1 MPWSFYQTFSQH
13 ILEPFSFLTQ
23 IAQALVTLVVPII
36 GAVLVIKVMIYGYE
50 VLRGQ
55 VSQSV
60 LLELVFK
67 NIRPMM
73 VISIALAGGAYAANI
88 VPMIEELRTTLT
100 SLFTQTHVAN
110 SYAALDM
117 SMDRALQSFN
127 YMTDYAWEKH
137 VRIGLNESDFT
148 GLLTILCAV
157 LMIVSLLLYSVIA
170 AAQLLVIDVMLKV
183 LLAIGPLFI
192 AAFVFPATARFF
204 DSWLATV
211 LKYVVTAALIMLVV
225 GVGNGIFDHYTTLLQ
240 GGMSVS
246 EGMGDAKA
254 AFYSVAASGLLIYFT
269 LKIPALGGDMLGGA
283 GISVFSP
290 SAVTKPLGNL
300 ADKATKPAREA
311 AGNYI
316 GGKVSAG
323 ATAMKQMVSRAI
335 RPSGAGSISGAASQA
350 QFPRSRGARPA
361 GQSMQSMLEKRK

>member
-1 MPWSFYQTFSQH
+1 MPWSFYQTFSQQ

-23 IAQALVTLVVPII
+23 IAQALVAMVMPII

-55 VSQSV
+55 VSQNV

-88 VPMIEELRTTLT
+88 VPMVEDLRTNLT
-100 SLFTQTHVAN
+100 SLFTQTHAAN

-117 SMDRALQSFN
+117 SMDKALVAHEIMAN
-127 YMTDYAWEKH
+127 DAWENH
-137 VRIGLNESDFT
+137 IQIGVHETDLT
-148 GLLTILCAV
+148 GIVTIIAAG
-157 LMIVSLLLYSVIA
+157 LMIISLLLYSVIA

-225 GVGNGIFDHYTTLLQ
+225 GVGNGIFDHYTSVLQ
-240 GGMSVS
+240 ENVGGMGVY
-246 EGMGDAKA
+246 KA

-269 LKIPALGGDMLGGA
+269 LKIPALGGDMLGGG
-283 GISVFSP
+283 GISIFSP
-290 SAVTKPLGNL
+290 SAVTKPFGNS
-300 ADKATKPAREA
+300 ADKTTKTAREA
-311 AGNYI
+311 EGENS
-316 GGKVSAG
+316 GGKTSVG
-323 ATAMKQMVSRAI
+323 ATGMRQMVSRAM
-335 RPSGAGSISGAASQA
+335 RSAGVGSISGAANAASQA
-350 QFPRSRGARPA
+350 QFPRSMGARPA